1 MDPLA
6 DTLAD
11 LDSFIFRLRDV
22 AHSLDVTYGDTEQAD
37 RIARLA
43 DDLRAVHLRHKR
55 PRVGYV
61 RRLRA
66 RLHRSQFSPAD
77 RDGTPRD
84 SRRLA
89 RVAAPDAEALT

>member
-1 MDPLA
+1 MHHPITHTDTHGDPHMDPLA

-22 AHSLDVTYGDTEQAD
+22 AHSLDVAYGDASQAD

-55 PRVGYV
+55 PRVGLV
-61 RRLRA
+61 RRL
-66 RLHRSQFSPAD
+66 LD
-77 RDGTPRD
+77 W
-84 SRRLA
+84 
-89 RVAAPDAEALT
+89 